1 MGENADKKTYRYY
14 STERPLMPGCC
25 PRAGVYEVKN
35 FDTKTFCDE
44 VGCEVWGYV
53 DYMRELLPEEA
64 ADYELLPAGL
74 KTFWGVTTAI
84 DNDGRVSCAIT
95 DTVQA
100 AVKPENSFSETRR
113 KDIWVDWFGSKEEA
127 EERVREA
134 KMA

>member
-1 MGENADKKTYRYY
+1 MYFPGLFFAYFFAFALFFGLRHFRFPY
-14 STERPLMPGCC
+14 PL
-25 PRAGVYEVKN
+25 
-35 FDTKTFCDE
+35 FCFLLGAKPIHPDE
-44 VGCEVWGYV
+44 T
-53 DYMRELLPEEA
+53 

-84 DNDGRVSCAIT
+84 DDDGRVSCAIT